1 MGEQMDRPTVA
12 IVYAG
17 MGAGDIEEELLRQ
30 INATVLRVPDLDAP
44 EVREADAIMVTIQP
58 VRAAFLETLSRC
70 RIISRVGV
78 GLDNIDIPA
87 ATDRGVWVVN
97 VPDYAIEEVSI
108 HAIALTLA
116 HMRRI
121 PAWAS
126 ETRGG
131 QWDGRAASALRRPSA
146 TTFGVL
152 GFGRI
157 GSATAAKAQGL
168 GMRVIAHDPFI
179 DSAIITDAGVESVAW
194 ETLLRD
200 ADYLSLHVPLTDTT
214 RKIINADTLAQMKPS
229 AFLVNTA
236 RGGVADEAALL
247 DALTHNRLAG
257 AALDVLTTEPP
268 SPDHPLLRHP
278 QVIVTPHVAWGSAEA
293 SYDVRAKGTH
303 EVIRVLQGERPRFPA
318 NEITETRSLA
328 R

>member
-1 MGEQMDRPTVA
+1 MDRQTVA
-12 IVYAG
+12 IVYGG
-17 MGAGDIEEELLRQ
+17 MGEGSIEETLLGA
-30 INATVLRVPDLDAP
+30 INANIVRVTDLDAP
-44 EVREADAIMVTIQP
+44 EVREADALMVTIQP
-58 VRAAFLETLSRC
+58 VRAPLLETLTRC
-70 RIISRVGV
+70 QIVSRVGV

-87 ATDRGVWVVN
+87 ATACGIWVVN

-121 PAWAS
+121 PTWAA
-126 ETRGG
+126 ETRAG
-131 QWDGRAASALRRPSA
+131 QWNGHAASTLRRPSA
-146 TTFGVL
+146 LTFGVL

-168 GMRVIAHDPFI
+168 GMRVIAHDPLI
-179 DSAIITDAGVESVAW
+179 DPAVITGAGVEAVSW
-194 ETLLRD
+194 ETLLST
-200 ADYLSLHVPLTDTT
+200 ADYLSLHVPLTDAT
-214 RKIINADTLAQMKPS
+214 RTIINADTLAQMKPS

-236 RGGVADEAALL
+236 RGGVVDETALL
-247 DALTHNRLAG
+247 DALTHDRLAG

-278 QVIVTPHVAWGSAEA
+278 RVIVTPHVAWGSVEA
-293 SYDVRAKGTH
+293 SHDVRAKGTQ
-303 EVIRVLQGERPRFPA
+303 EVIRVLRGERPRFPA
-318 NEITETRSLA
+318 NEVSEVNGLRPLA